1 MKSFFALLA
10 IILFMAG
17 TIVLGPIYLLLFL
30 SQQFFYMIDIVKT
43 KNHKV
48 AH

>member
-10 IILFMAG
+10 IIIFMVG

-30 SQQFFYMIDIVKT
+30 SQQLFYILDQLRPKKHNI
-43 KNHKV
+43 